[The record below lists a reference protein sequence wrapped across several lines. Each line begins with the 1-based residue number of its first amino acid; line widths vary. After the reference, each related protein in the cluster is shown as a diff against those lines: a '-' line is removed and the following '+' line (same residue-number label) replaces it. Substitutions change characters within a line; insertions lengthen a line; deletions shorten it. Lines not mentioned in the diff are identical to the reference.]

1 MRKVMHDVE
10 KICEMQRKLDEY
22 ERFYGELFIMLVN
35 RDVKRQFVAIDP
47 YDVPYGKAILE
58 QVKKLI
64 EQCSTSEK

>member
-22 ERFYGELFIMLVN
+22 ERFHGELFIMLVN
-35 RDVKRQFVAIDP
+35 RDIKRQFVSIDP
-47 YDVPYGKAILE
+47 DDVLYGKAILD

>member
-1 MRKVMHDVE
+1 MHDVE

-22 ERFYGELFIMLVN
+22 ERFHGELFIMLVN
-35 RDVKRQFVAIDP
+35 RDVKRQFVAIDTD
-47 YDVPYGKAILE
+47 DVPYGKAILE

>member
-1 MRKVMHDVE
+1 MHDVE

-22 ERFYGELFIMLVN
+22 ERFHGELFIMLVN
-35 RDVKRQFVAIDP
+35 RDIKRQFVAIDSN
-47 YDVPYGKAILE
+47 DVPYGKGILD